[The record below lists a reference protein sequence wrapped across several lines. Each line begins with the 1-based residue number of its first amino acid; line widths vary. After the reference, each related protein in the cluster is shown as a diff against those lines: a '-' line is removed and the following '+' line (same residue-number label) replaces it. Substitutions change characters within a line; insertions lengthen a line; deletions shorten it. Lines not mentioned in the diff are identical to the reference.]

1 MKREIYTSYEFY
13 LNLSE
18 INLYQSGFGFSHL
31 KYFYS
36 YLLNCIPEKQQE
48 KPKTLENLLL
58 NISQPLVMFL
68 SVGAQ
73 VNVDKKIY

>member
-36 YLLNCIPEKQQE
+36 YLLNCIPEKVE
-48 KPKTLENLLL
+48 EIPITLTQ
-58 NISQPLVMFL
+58 ISFMT
-68 SVGAQ
+68 
-73 VNVDKKIY
+73 